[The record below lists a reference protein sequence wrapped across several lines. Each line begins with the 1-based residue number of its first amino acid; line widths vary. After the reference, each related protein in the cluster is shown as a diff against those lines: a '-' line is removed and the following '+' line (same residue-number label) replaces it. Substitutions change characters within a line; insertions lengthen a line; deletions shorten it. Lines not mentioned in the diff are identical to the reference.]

1 MGDLS
6 NISLFQGLPAEALDA
21 LEQTASTRQYPKN
34 TIIIN
39 EGDTSTSLYLLI
51 AGKVKVF
58 LSDEEGREFVLNSLS
73 PGDYFGEYALLDDEQ
88 RTASVMTTDTSSF
101 LIIHKEDF
109 QRLRNDYADMSEI
122 LINNLVGRIRQLT
135 DNVKTLALKDVYGR
149 IRKLLGDL
157 SEKSGSDKI
166 EEKLTQQ
173 EIANRVGSS
182 REMVARILKDLSVGG
197 YIVSEKKQITLLK
210 SLPENY

>member
-6 NISLFQGLPAEALDA
+6 NISLFQGLPTEALEA
-21 LEQTASTRQYPKN
+21 LEKTASTRQYPKN

-88 RTASVMTTDTSSF
+88 RTASVMTTDKSSF

-109 QRLRNDYADMSEI
+109 QHLRNDYVDMSEI
-122 LINNLVGRIRQLT
+122 LIHNLVGRIRQLT

-157 SEKSGSDKI
+157 AEKSDSDKI

-210 SLPENY
+210 PLPENY